1 MKNNK
6 INITELDL
14 SKLWLSLFL
23 IFLLFLAFLLW
34 SIKNQEVVEFLILHP
49 IVILPY
55 LIDKLG
61 MFKILLGMLIMVGY
75 IPLIIALPS
84 GKRPKKSVVI
94 RGTQVMKNKELKLL
108 MQNKCLEEIEKQLKD
123 TNQKITKRKRKTLAK
138 EIFARNKEEY
148 IEITDITI
156 PKSLE
161 NTGFFFFGDPG
172 TGKSESIKRAISA
185 LKARSDFRGM
195 IFDRNGE
202 MLNHFYN
209 PEKDIIYNP
218 FDARSIDWCHTYEKG
233 VNPETIAK
241 SLIPPDLTNQQN
253 NYFQTAAA
261 AIVGEIYRKAK
272 NNEQVYQMLLKPDE
286 EIISLLKD
294 TIAYRYVSHPKAAG
308 NNISTANNYC
318 QFYKYIHQPKQDKI
332 SFFNWA
338 LNDDPRWIF
347 ITLRENEA
355 AVLKPLHTLVFELI
369 LKGLISNQKR
379 NLKTAIV
386 IDELGALN
394 KLSSLRRLL
403 SEGRKFKGCPILGTQ
418 TQAQMTQIYGKEETS
433 ILLQGALT
441 KLILRCSDPDTAD
454 MMSRQIGECEV
465 LRYKENESK
474 TAATF
479 KSPAS
484 KTKSTVQDYNKSA
497 AVLPSEIQNQPNYH
511 GYLKIG
517 GLISDAV
524 TSEGKY
530 PDKHPNFIPIEDNE
544 NNSSVGLKK

>member
-1 MKNNK
+1 MKKNN
-6 INITELDL
+6 INIAELDL
-14 SKLWLSLFL
+14 SKLWIILFL
-23 IFLLFLAFLLW
+23 IFILFLVLILW
-34 SIKNQEVVEFLILHP
+34 ILKNQEVAEFLILHP
-49 IVILPY
+49 IIILPY
-55 LIDKLG
+55 LIDEFG
-61 MFKILLGMLIMVGY
+61 IFKILIAILIVIGY
-75 IPLIIALPS
+75 IPFIIALPS
-84 GKRPKKSVVI
+84 GKNRKDSIII
-94 RGTQVMKNKELKLL
+94 RGTKVLKNKELKLL
-108 MQNKCLEEIEKQLKD
+108 MRNQCIEEIEKQLKN
-123 TNQKITKRKRKTLAK
+123 TNQKISKLKRKTLAK
-138 EIFARNKEEY
+138 EIFFRNQEEY
-148 IEITDITI
+148 IEITDVTI
-156 PKSLE
+156 PKALE
-161 NTGFFFFGDPG
+161 NLGFFFFGDPG
-172 TGKSESIKRAISA
+172 TGKSESIKRAINA
-185 LKARSDFRGM
+185 IRKRSDFRGI

-209 PEKDIIYNP
+209 PEQDIIYNP

-253 NYFQTAAA
+253 NYFQAAAA

-272 NNEQVYQMLLKPDE
+272 TNQQVYQMLLKPDD
-286 EIISLLKD
+286 EIISDLKD
-294 TIAYRYVSHPKAAG
+294 TIAFRYISHPKAAG

-318 QFYKYIHQPKQDKI
+318 QFYRYIQKQKEEKI

-338 LNDDPRWIF
+338 LNDDHRWLF

-355 AVLKPLHTLVFELI
+355 AVLKPLHTLIFELV

-386 IDELGALN
+386 VDELGALN

-418 TQAQMTQIYGKEETS
+418 TQAQMTLIYGKEETS
-433 ILLQGALT
+433 TLLQGALT

-454 MMSRQIGECEV
+454 LMSRQIGECEV

-479 KSPAS
+479 KSPAT
-484 KTKSTVQDYNKSA
+484 KTKSSIQDFHKSSA
-497 AVLPSEIQNQPNYH
+497 ILPSEIQNQPNYH

-517 GLISDAV
+517 GLIAEAA

-530 PDKHPNFIPIEDNE
+530 PDKHPNFIGIDESED
-544 NNSSVGLKK
+544 SSTRL